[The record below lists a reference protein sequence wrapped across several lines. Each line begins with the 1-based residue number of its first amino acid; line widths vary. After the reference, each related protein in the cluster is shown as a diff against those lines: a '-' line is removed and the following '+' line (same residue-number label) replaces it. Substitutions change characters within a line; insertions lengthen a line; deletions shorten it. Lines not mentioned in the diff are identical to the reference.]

1 MEYHRL
7 YKIDTKIVRIF
18 NTYGPGM
25 NAVDGRIVTN
35 FIVQALKNH
44 NITIY
49 GNGEQKRSL
58 CYIDDL
64 INGLVR
70 MMNSKEHGPINLGNP
85 VKKSINYI
93 ADLIIK
99 LSNSTSTKIFIPFP
113 EDDPSCR
120 CPDITKARMLLEWE
134 PSVVLEDGIKRTIE
148 YIYSQMP

>member
-1 MEYHRL
+1 MMEYHRL

-70 MMNSKEHGPINLGNP
+70 MMNSKEHGPINLWRDRYE
-85 VKKSINYI
+85 KT
-93 ADLIIK
+93 L
-99 LSNSTSTKIFIPFP
+99 F
-113 EDDPSCR
+113 
-120 CPDITKARMLLEWE
+120 
-134 PSVVLEDGIKRTIE
+134 
-148 YIYSQMP
+148 SQYCLRS